1 MQNNETKAKLALMV
15 AYAALLYVPSAMA
28 SEFHSTDGTTVTV
41 QAAPADPLDKY
52 RGVTKLNDL
61 ELKELLKLVGFEG
74 NGLKVAWA
82 IAKKESN
89 GRPLAHNNNSNTG
102 DNSYGIFQ
110 INMIGQLGL
119 DRKEKFG
126 IEKNSE
132 LFDPVTNAKAAFY
145 MTARG
150 TDFGSWGYGP
160 NAYDGTPSEPKVEE
174 WISKFPH

>member
-1 MQNNETKAKLALMV
+1 MRNNETTAKIALMV
-15 AYAALLYVPSAMA
+15 AYAALLYVPSAIA
-28 SEFHSTDGTTVTV
+28 SEFQTTDGTTVTTQV
-41 QAAPADPLDKY
+41 VPVDPLDKY
-52 RGVTKLNDL
+52 RGATKLDDL
-61 ELKELLKLVGFEG
+61 ELKELLKIVGFEG
-74 NGLKVAWA
+74 KGLKVAWA

-89 GRPLAHNNNSNTG
+89 GRPLAHNDNPNTG

-132 LFDPVTNAKAAFY
+132 LFDPVTNAQAAFY

-150 TDFGSWGYGP
+150 TNFGSWGYGP

-174 WISKFPH
+174 WMTRFPH

>member
-1 MQNNETKAKLALMV
+1 MRNNETTAKIALIV
-15 AYAALLYVPSAMA
+15 AYAALLYVPSAIA
-28 SEFHSTDGTTVTV
+28 SEFQTTDGTTVTTQV
-41 QAAPADPLDKY
+41 VPADPLDKY
-52 RGVTKLNDL
+52 RGVTELDDL
-61 ELKELLKLVGFEG
+61 ELKELLKIVGFEG
-74 NGLKVAWA
+74 KGLKVAWA

-89 GRPLAHNNNSNTG
+89 GRPLAHNNNPNTG

-126 IEKNSE
+126 IQKNSE

-150 TDFGSWGYGP
+150 TNFGSWGYGP

-174 WISKFPH
+174 WMSRFPH